1 LFLRWLGLLLG
12 VLLLLLLRLRW
23 WWARCRRVEVLLLLM
38 GTTVVLA
45 LSVCDVARGC
55 ELGCAGS
62 RGVRVG
68 HLKVLLLLL
77 RGWLG
82 VELSVLLLLLL
93 LVEVRR
99 ISLSPTHMSVRG
111 AIWRALLQHRM
122 ALHGGEVDLLL
133 WWLRAD
139 LVRVLLLLLVLVLV
153 GLGVSSER
161 GLVVGWGVR
170 LMLLLVLVLLLLL
183 VLLLMLMRGVRMEL
197 LVLLGEIR
205 WVHLG
210 LTADERG
217 KHAAFGCAA
226 CAGGGGS
233 VHNHSTAARGWKRGL
248 QLHV

>member
-1 LFLRWLGLLLG
+1 
-12 VLLLLLLRLRW
+12 
-23 WWARCRRVEVLLLLM
+23 M
-38 GTTVVLA
+38 VLA
-45 LSVCDVARGC
+45 LSVCDVARRC

-82 VELSVLLLLLL
+82 VELSVLLLLLLLLLL

-139 LVRVLLLLLVLVLV
+139 LVRVLLLLLLLLLVLVLV

-170 LMLLLVLVLLLLL
+170 LMLLLLVLVLVLL
-183 VLLLMLMRGVRMEL
+183 VLLLMLMWGVRMEL
-197 LVLLGEIR
+197 LVLLSEIR

-217 KHAAFGCAA
+217 KQATLGCAA
-226 CAGGGGS
+226 CAGSGGS